1 MSNFIYDQQTF
12 NYPVDIEDK
21 KEYISLF
28 IEFYDFITEQEK
40 ANTKLNVSLKD
51 KEFQS
56 RFYAVNA
63 LRILNN

>member
-1 MSNFIYDQQTF
+1 MSNFIYDNQTF
-12 NYPVDIEDK
+12 NFPVDIEDK
-21 KEYISLF
+21 KEYIRLF
-28 IEFYDFITEQEK
+28 IEFYDFITEREK

-63 LRILNN
+63 LRILN

>member
-1 MSNFIYDQQTF
+1 MSNFIYDNQTF
-12 NYPVDIEDK
+12 NFPVDIEDK
-21 KEYISLF
+21 KEYIRLF
-28 IEFYDFITEQEK
+28 IEFYDFITEREK

-63 LRILNN
+63 LRLLN